1 MATTERDYY
10 EVLGVPRS
18 ADETELKRAFRQKA
32 RELHPDVSDAPDAE
46 HRFREVVE
54 AYEVLSKRGDP

>member
-18 ADETELKRAFRQKA
+18 ADDAELKRAFRQKA

-46 HRFREVVE
+46 YRFQASLLMPCRV
-54 AYEVLSKRGDP
+54 